1 MTEEAQAPEDSGQ
14 VTSDVSTPSEEY
26 SPIEFQAS
34 QMPPG
39 LREEPS
45 LKTFD
50 SVDKLAKSY
59 VNAVKMIGGN
69 PDNMVAIPD
78 EGETWDDFYNKI
90 GRPEKANDYQFG
102 DENGELDGFREFA
115 HDTGLTQDQA
125 DNILKLYGD
134 IQEEQEEAHQNGL
147 EELRTNTTMELQKE
161 WGKNYDGKMDYAKRA
176 FAQFA
181 TPELSQLMD
190 ESGMGN
196 HPEMLRVFAKVGELM
211 GEDSLVVGTGLG
223 SSQLS
228 PEQAQQEIQALYSDK
243 EFSKSYRDNK
253 DPGHKTAMSKMEKLF
268 KQAYPNQRRVR

>member
-1 MTEEAQAPEDSGQ
+1 MTEEAQAPEESGQ
-14 VTSDVSTPSEEY
+14 VASDVSTPSEEY

-78 EGETWDDFYNKI
+78 EGEKWDDFYNKI

-134 IQEEQEEAHQNGL
+134 IQEEQEESQQNSL
-147 EELRTNTTMELQKE
+147 DELRTNTTMELQKE
-161 WGKNYDGKMDYAKRA
+161 WGKNFDGKMDYAKRA

-181 TPELSQLMD
+181 SPELSQLMD

-253 DPGHKTAMSKMEKLF
+253 DPAHKTAMSKMERLF

>member
-69 PDNMVAIPD
+69 PDNMVAIPE
-78 EGETWDDFYNKI
+78 EGEKWDDFYNKI

>member
-1 MTEEAQAPEDSGQ
+1 MTEEAQAPEESGQ
-14 VTSDVSTPSEEY
+14 VASDVSTPSEEY

-39 LREEPS
+39 LREEPI

-78 EGETWDDFYNKI
+78 EGEKWDDFYNKI

-115 HDTGLTQDQA
+115 HDTGLTQAQA
-125 DNILKLYGD
+125 SNILKLYGD

-161 WGKNYDGKMDYAKRA
+161 WGKNFDGKMDYAKRA

-181 TPELSQLMD
+181 SPELSQLMD

-253 DPGHKTAMSKMEKLF
+253 DPAHKTAMSKMERLF

>member
-1 MTEEAQAPEDSGQ
+1 MTEEAQAPEESGQ
-14 VTSDVSTPSEEY
+14 VASDVSTPSEEY

-69 PDNMVAIPD
+69 PDNMVAIPS
-78 EGETWDDFYNKI
+78 EGEKWDDFYNKI

-125 DNILKLYGD
+125 SNILKLYGD

-161 WGKNYDGKMDYAKRA
+161 WGKNFDGKMDYAKRA

-181 TPELSQLMD
+181 SPELSQLMD

-228 PEQAQQEIQALYSDK
+228 PDQAQQEIQALYSDK

-253 DPGHKTAMSKMEKLF
+253 DPAHKTAMSKMERLF

>member
-1 MTEEAQAPEDSGQ
+1 MTEEAQAPEESGQ
-14 VTSDVSTPSEEY
+14 VASDVSTPSEEY

-78 EGETWDDFYNKI
+78 EGEKWDDFYNKI

-125 DNILKLYGD
+125 SNILKLYGD

-181 TPELSQLMD
+181 SPELSQLMD

-211 GEDSLVVGTGLG
+211 GEDSLVVGTGPG

-253 DPGHKTAMSKMEKLF
+253 DPGHKTAMSKMERLF

>member
-1 MTEEAQAPEDSGQ
+1 MTEEAQAPEESGQ
-14 VTSDVSTPSEEY
+14 VASDVSTPSEEY

-78 EGETWDDFYNKI
+78 EGEKWDDFYNKI

-125 DNILKLYGD
+125 NNILKLYGD
-134 IQEEQEEAHQNGL
+134 IQEEQEESQQNGL

-161 WGKNYDGKMDYAKRA
+161 WGKNFDGKMDYAKRA

-181 TPELSQLMD
+181 SPELSQLMD

-253 DPGHKTAMSKMEKLF
+253 DPAHKTAMSKMERLF

>member
-1 MTEEAQAPEDSGQ
+1 MTEEAQAPEESGQ
-14 VTSDVSTPSEEY
+14 VASDVSTPSEEY
-26 SPIEFQAS
+26 SPIEFQVS

-78 EGETWDDFYNKI
+78 EGEKWDDFYNKI

-125 DNILKLYGD
+125 SNILKLYGD
-134 IQEEQEEAHQNGL
+134 IQEEQEESQQNGL

-161 WGKNYDGKMDYAKRA
+161 WGKNFDGKMDYAKRA

-181 TPELSQLMD
+181 SPELSQLMD

-253 DPGHKTAMSKMEKLF
+253 DPAHKTAMSKMERLF

>member
-1 MTEEAQAPEDSGQ
+1 MTEEAQAPEESGQ
-14 VTSDVSTPSEEY
+14 VASDESTQSEEY

-78 EGETWDDFYNKI
+78 EGEKWDDFYNKI

-125 DNILKLYGD
+125 NNILKLYGD
-134 IQEEQEEAHQNGL
+134 IQEEEQESHQNGL

-181 TPELSQLMD
+181 SPELSQLMD

-228 PEQAQQEIQALYSDK
+228 PDQAQQEIQALYSDK

-253 DPGHKTAMSKMEKLF
+253 DPGHKTAMNKMERLF

>member
-1 MTEEAQAPEDSGQ
+1 MTEEAQAPEESGQ
-14 VTSDVSTPSEEY
+14 VASDVSTPSEEY

-125 DNILKLYGD
+125 SNILKLYGD

-181 TPELSQLMD
+181 SPELSQLMD

-253 DPGHKTAMSKMEKLF
+253 DPGHKTAMNKMERLF

>member
-1 MTEEAQAPEDSGQ
+1 MTEEAQAPEESGQ
-14 VTSDVSTPSEEY
+14 VASDVSTPSEEY

-78 EGETWDDFYNKI
+78 EGEKWDDFYNKI

-125 DNILKLYGD
+125 SNILKLYGD

-181 TPELSQLMD
+181 SPELSQLMD

-253 DPGHKTAMSKMEKLF
+253 DPGHKTAMNKMERLF

>member
-1 MTEEAQAPEDSGQ
+1 MTEEAQAPEESGQ
-14 VTSDVSTPSEEY
+14 VASDVSTPSEEY

-78 EGETWDDFYNKI
+78 EGEKWDDFYNKI

-125 DNILKLYGD
+125 SNILKLYGD

-181 TPELSQLMD
+181 SPELSQLMD

-253 DPGHKTAMSKMEKLF
+253 DPGHKTAMSKMERLF

>member
-14 VTSDVSTPSEEY
+14 VTSDASTPSEEY

-69 PDNMVAIPD
+69 PDNMVAIPE
-78 EGETWDDFYNKI
+78 EGEKWDDFYNKI
-90 GRPEKANDYQFG
+90 GRPEKAGDYQFG

-134 IQEEQEEAHQNGL
+134 IQEEQEEEHQNGL

>member
-14 VTSDVSTPSEEY
+14 VTSDASTPSEEY

-69 PDNMVAIPD
+69 PDNMVAIPE
-78 EGETWDDFYNKI
+78 EGEKWDDFYNKI
-90 GRPEKANDYQFG
+90 GRPEKAGDYQFG

>member
-1 MTEEAQAPEDSGQ
+1 MTEEAQAPEESGQ
-14 VTSDVSTPSEEY
+14 VASDVSTPSEEY

-134 IQEEQEEAHQNGL
+134 IQEEQEEEHQNGL

>member
-1 MTEEAQAPEDSGQ
+1 
-14 VTSDVSTPSEEY
+14 
-26 SPIEFQAS
+26 
-34 QMPPG
+34 
-39 LREEPS
+39 
-45 LKTFD
+45 
-50 SVDKLAKSY
+50 
-59 VNAVKMIGGN
+59 
-69 PDNMVAIPD
+69 
-78 EGETWDDFYNKI
+78 
-90 GRPEKANDYQFG
+90 
-102 DENGELDGFREFA
+102 
-115 HDTGLTQDQA
+115 
-125 DNILKLYGD
+125 
-134 IQEEQEEAHQNGL
+134 
-147 EELRTNTTMELQKE
+147 MELQKE

>member
-78 EGETWDDFYNKI
+78 EGEKWDDFYNKI
-90 GRPEKANDYQFG
+90 GRPEKANDYEFG

-125 DNILKLYGD
+125 NNILKLYGD
-134 IQEEQEEAHQNGL
+134 IQEEQEESQQNSL

-161 WGKNYDGKMDYAKRA
+161 WGKNFDGKMDYAKRA

-181 TPELSQLMD
+181 SPELSQLMD

-253 DPGHKTAMSKMEKLF
+253 DPAHKTAMSKMERLF

>member
-1 MTEEAQAPEDSGQ
+1 MTEEAQAPEESGQ
-14 VTSDVSTPSEEY
+14 VASDESTQSEEY

-125 DNILKLYGD
+125 NNILKLYGD
-134 IQEEQEEAHQNGL
+134 IQEEEKESHQNGL

-181 TPELSQLMD
+181 SPELSQLMD

-253 DPGHKTAMSKMEKLF
+253 DPGHKTAMNKMERLF

>member
-1 MTEEAQAPEDSGQ
+1 MTEEAQAPEESGQ
-14 VTSDVSTPSEEY
+14 VASDESTQSEEY

-69 PDNMVAIPD
+69 PDNMVAIPS
-78 EGETWDDFYNKI
+78 EGEKWDDFYNKI
-90 GRPEKANDYQFG
+90 GRPEHFKDYEFG
-102 DENGELDGFREFA
+102 DQNGELDGFREFA

-125 DNILKLYGD
+125 NNILKLYGD
-134 IQEEQEEAHQNGL
+134 IQEEEQESHQNGL

-181 TPELSQLMD
+181 SPELSQLMD

-228 PEQAQQEIQALYSDK
+228 PDQAQQEIQALYSDK

-253 DPGHKTAMSKMEKLF
+253 DPGHKTAMNKMERLF

>member
-1 MTEEAQAPEDSGQ
+1 MTGEAQAPEESGQ
-14 VTSDVSTPSEEY
+14 VASDVSTPSEEY

-59 VNAVKMIGGN
+59 VNAVIMIGGN
-69 PDNMVAIPD
+69 PDNMVAIPS
-78 EGETWDDFYNKI
+78 EGVKWDDFYNKI

-125 DNILKLYGD
+125 SNILKLYGD

-181 TPELSQLMD
+181 SPELSQLMD

-253 DPGHKTAMSKMEKLF
+253 DPGHKTAMSKMERLF

>member
-1 MTEEAQAPEDSGQ
+1 MTEEAQAPEGSGQ
-14 VTSDVSTPSEEY
+14 VASDVSTPSEEY

-253 DPGHKTAMSKMEKLF
+253 DPGHKTAMGKMERLF

>member
-1 MTEEAQAPEDSGQ
+1 MTEEAQAPEESGQ
-14 VTSDVSTPSEEY
+14 VASDESTQSEEY

-78 EGETWDDFYNKI
+78 EGEKWDDFYNKI

-125 DNILKLYGD
+125 DNILKLYGE
-134 IQEEQEEAHQNGL
+134 IQQEQEEEHQNSV

-161 WGKNYDGKMDYAKRA
+161 WGKNFDGKMDYAKRA

-181 TPELSQLMD
+181 SPELSQLMD

-253 DPGHKTAMSKMEKLF
+253 DPAHKTAMSKMERLF

>member
-1 MTEEAQAPEDSGQ
+1 MTEEAQAPEESGQ
-14 VTSDVSTPSEEY
+14 VASDVSTPSEEY

-78 EGETWDDFYNKI
+78 EGEKWDDFYNKI

-125 DNILKLYGD
+125 SNILKLYGD
-134 IQEEQEEAHQNGL
+134 IQEEQEESQQNGL

-161 WGKNYDGKMDYAKRA
+161 WGKNFDGKMDYAKRA

-181 TPELSQLMD
+181 SPELSQLMD

-253 DPGHKTAMSKMEKLF
+253 DPAHKTAMSKMERLF

>member
-1 MTEEAQAPEDSGQ
+1 MTEEAQAPEESGQ
-14 VTSDVSTPSEEY
+14 VASDVSTPSEEY

-78 EGETWDDFYNKI
+78 EGEKWDDFYNKI

-125 DNILKLYGD
+125 SNILKLYGD

-181 TPELSQLMD
+181 SPELSQLMD

-253 DPGHKTAMSKMEKLF
+253 DPAHKTAMSKMERLF